1 MASSDSYSEVGT
13 KLYRGHLLTPRP
25 AGGSQ
30 SSKLH
35 PESQPW
41 GHSNTG
47 PARWPGA
54 MMPLNSQQFKLAIYY
69 QWQFHIKAF
78 IIPAVVLNVQI

>member
-1 MASSDSYSEVGT
+1 MALMNKMRNFSLLSTRFIGGDGTGSLTVMSMSVYHVKLMSPMASSDSYNDVGT

-35 PESQPW
+35 PKSQP
-41 GHSNTG
+41 
-47 PARWPGA
+47 
-54 MMPLNSQQFKLAIYY
+54 
-69 QWQFHIKAF
+69 
-78 IIPAVVLNVQI
+78 